1 MYLTFSRNTGELLT
15 ASQEPNY
22 EQNVKQN
29 DYAVVFFNDYII
41 IQNRED
47 VDHVGVTYNK
57 SMGLVELVPNQ
68 FSLSDE
74 VMQFVE
80 LYEMKMQSIEEG
92 TSKAAV
98 KVKENIGFT
107 PLAYLS
113 FMSSMKGTDI
123 YEILLQVQA
132 NISGMTEDLVQQTAE
147 EKFERTLKKINIID
161 ASYNTFKK
169 TVEEANKKE
178 DVEFALGVL
187 TSRLNSFVKLI

>member
-1 MYLTFSRNTGELLT
+1 ML
-15 ASQEPNY
+15 
-22 EQNVKQN
+22 
-29 DYAVVFFNDYII
+29 FFNDNII

-68 FSLSDE
+68 FSLSNE
-74 VMQFVE
+74 VMEFVE

-113 FMSSMKGTDI
+113 FMSSMKGTVI
-123 YEILLQVQA
+123 YRIILQVQA

-178 DVEFALGVL
+178 DVEFFLGVL
-187 TSRLNSFVKLI
+187 TSRFNNFVKLI